1 MSTGTKLVQGAL
13 SRLGAHSPIRPAG
26 PESIEVG
33 KDTLNSMYAN
43 WQDDN
48 IDFGAVPLNAVGD
61 EFSEPMGV
69 TNAVMDNLAIML
81 QPQFP
86 NTQISPDL
94 RANAS
99 KGYIDTRAKFQSITI
114 PKPIS
119 RSTLPKGQGNQHSGF
134 WPTTFFEK
142 GEEIED

>member
-33 KDTLNSMYAN
+33 KDTLNSMYASWN
-43 WQDDN
+43 DDN

-86 NTQISPDL
+86 GTQVSADL

-99 KGYIDTRAKFQSITI
+99 KGYIDLRAKFQSITI
-114 PKPIS
+114 PNLVV
-119 RSTLPKGQGNQHSGF
+119 RSTLPKGQGNKRSSISSN
-134 WPTTFFEK
+134 TFFGE
-142 GEEIED
+142 GEEIGD